1 MSQNSQSSKRNRN
14 VTVAQ
19 EGSDIADETTE
30 RSKTKRV
37 RAIELLCEGKTDG
50 EVATALSVST
60 STICKWRKRPW
71 FAAALSSA
79 RQTGIQNAIE
89 RLDLLA
95 NKAISLLVTVVE
107 DGEIDP
113 KARVKAAAEILDRV
127 GISGAE
133 GMRRRIEQR
142 AFETVYLVLEQ
153 TRSVLPPDL
162 FAAVYAAIID
172 APGAMAD
179 ADKAQL
185 SEAVQKRVEQL
196 TGKTPDL
203 SPEELDA
210 IGSRYIDKARQARE
224 ALASAAPAG
233 KNAQAATP
241 KTEGAE
247 KG

>member
-1 MSQNSQSSKRNRN
+1 MILSSDSIEFALHTMAAMQARAPVARN
-14 VTVAQ
+14 A
-19 EGSDIADETTE
+19 
-30 RSKTKRV
+30 
-37 RAIELLCEGKTDG
+37 
-50 EVATALSVST
+50 VATRHIPASSAGASVAIRDESEPSVST

-71 FAAALSSA
+71 FAAALSDA
-79 RQTGIQNAIE
+79 RKTGIENVIE
-89 RLDLLA
+89 RLDMLA
-95 NKAISLLVTVVE
+95 NKAITLLITVVE

-153 TRSVLPPDL
+153 ARTVLPPDL

-172 APGAMAD
+172 APETISD

-185 SEAVQKRVEQL
+185 SEAVQKRVTL
-196 TGKTPDL
+196 LAGKASDL

-210 IGSRYIDKARQARE
+210 VGKRYIDKARQARE
-224 ALASAAPAG
+224 ALASANAG
-233 KNAQAATP
+233 KNAQATP
-241 KTEGAE
+241 PTTEGAE